1 SAKGYGLN
9 LTGGNAEFAGNSGG
23 GEVDDIAEFT
33 ANTGTVSNCSSGGAL
48 SAGIIDEND
57 EGSLLPGVSLGP
69 NGAYCF
75 DSTGSGRGEL
85 VYPETGTLITTL
97 TLDFYVANSSTVLF
111 IDADSGAETGVGS
124 FQLQNASASSPALA
138 NTQSSASAMRAA
150 AAAARARK
158 RQK

>member
-1 SAKGYGLN
+1 
-9 LTGGNAEFAGNSGG
+9 
-23 GEVDDIAEFT
+23 
-33 ANTGTVSNCSSGGAL
+33 
-48 SAGIIDEND
+48 AGIIDEND
-57 EGSLLPGVSLGP
+57 EGSLLPRAPLGP
-69 NGAYCF
+69 NGVYCF
-75 DSTGSGRGEL
+75 DSDGTGRGEL
-85 VYPETGTLITTL
+85 LYPETSTLIGTL

-111 IDADSGAETGVGS
+111 IDGDSGAQTGVGS